1 MSLLQKLIAHV
12 APSGPA
18 SLNKDENRELP
29 ACRVQMIAL
38 GRRGQSS
45 VAGKE
50 AMCKGVMA
58 SWPASAD
65 MVEGLEAAEA
75 PVSICFFGSPAYS
88 SPSPPTPLYRQTRW
102 FLRAAVLAHV
112 LSALSW

>member
-1 MSLLQKLIAHV
+1 
-12 APSGPA
+12 
-18 SLNKDENRELP
+18 
-29 ACRVQMIAL
+29 MIAL

-45 VAGKE
+45 VSGKE

-75 PVSICFFGSPAYS
+75 PVSICFFGSQL
-88 SPSPPTPLYRQTRW
+88 SPLEMY
-102 FLRAAVLAHV
+102 LCL
-112 LSALSW
+112 LIALLCY